1 MQSFIDQSSRD
12 DVASSLSADQ
22 IDQLTAALEAFRD
35 DQGERL
41 RRAEDLFRVLVA
53 DSSVDAS
60 ERASARRDATAAFA
74 AIQDAN
80 RALEQVSDGTYG
92 TCVGCGR
99 SIPFE
104 RLEAVPRARTC
115 VACPDE

>member
-12 DVASSLSADQ
+12 DVALSLTAEQLDH
-22 IDQLTAALEAFRD
+22 LTAAIEAFRD
-35 DQGERL
+35 DQCERL

-60 ERASARRDATAAFA
+60 ERAAARREATEAFTS
-74 AIQDAN
+74 IQDAN
-80 RALEQVSDGTYG
+80 RSLEQVRDGTYG

-99 SIPFE
+99 TIPFE
-104 RLEAVPRARTC
+104 RLEVVPRTRTC

>member
-1 MQSFIDQSSRD
+1 MQSFIDKSSRD
-12 DVASSLSADQ
+12 DVATVLTADQ
-22 IDQLTAALEAFRD
+22 LAQLTAVLAEFRD
-35 DQGERL
+35 DQRERL

-60 ERASARRDATAAFA
+60 ERASARRDATSAFA

-80 RALEQVSDGTYG
+80 RALEEIRNGTYG
-92 TCVGCGR
+92 TCAGCGR
-99 SIPFE
+99 AIPFE

-115 VACPDE
+115 VACPGD